1 MSTLRSFIITSLTAL
16 LLTGMSNS
24 TADNDQ
30 DEILALYQGW
40 IRAVESSDID
50 GYVGGLHPDVSLRP
64 PGVTG
69 LDGRDNY
76 QTFLGP
82 VLPPP
87 VMRSPSTPLTAS
99 P

>member
-1 MSTLRSFIITSLTAL
+1 MSTLRSLIITSLTAL
-16 LLTGMSNS
+16 LLTGISNS
-24 TADNDQ
+24 TAASDQ

-69 LDGRDNY
+69 LDAAITTKRSLGR
-76 QTFLGP
+76 F
-82 VLPPP
+82 LPPP
-87 VMRSPSTPLTAS
+87 VMKSPSIPPIAS